1 MRYVEARYNLYNR
14 DLAYRY
20 YVTDGLKAIGGLN
33 IRFADLFKPAET
45 RTSDEIIGGI
55 KDKLQKLGGE

>member
-14 DLAYRY
+14 DLAYRF

-33 IRFADLFKPAET
+33 IRFVDLFKPAET